1 MTIYSITGTFTVF
14 DNNSNTDDQVDAGP
28 VTLEIIAPEGSSFS
42 YEEGETPPGDDLPV
56 AILDTSQIIGAR
68 VDGVP
73 LQSEEELVLDVR
85 WEQNGASRQTTVLVL
100 FVEDSPAPGLDN
112 DFIFALGGDP
122 LPLIENINDWNAF
135 EDSIQSLGIPTSG
148 PLAPGQNIFL
158 ANLPDVVVGDGNLVQ
173 GTPGDDSFETS
184 LFGTDDDDTVQGL
197 AGDDFL
203 WSSPGFDLLDGG
215 ADFDAVLYEL
225 ESAVFVNN
233 TDQTVTADWNGS
245 ETEVF
250 AHQTLKG
257 FDGNNGVDG
266 LVGIEAFNLSQS
278 HDVAYLG
285 DNDEGFTYVFDR
297 AGNDM
302 VVASASGLTSTF
314 FISGSG
320 DDTYIGS
327 SNPLDY
333 VDYQND
339 DGNDAAGAQ
348 FQGISASFTGGGNA
362 TVIDP
367 WGNTDTLEGIEFVN
381 GTDRNDNME
390 GDETE
395 NIFFGNDGND
405 FLNGGAGDDQLF
417 GDAGEDDFVGGA
429 GNDLIDGGPGDDDD
443 YDVINYSIENGGG
456 AIFADLSAGQIIDT
470 YGDLDTVSS
479 IDEIRGTQFDDTFIG
494 SDTDRVQLRGLQG
507 EDAFFAG
514 AGYETLDYRRD
525 ADEGGTGAIFADL
538 TADYVIDGFGDT
550 DSIITE
556 FGEIDRV
563 RGSAQGDVLLA
574 SNVGVRLQGEGGDD
588 LIKGRSGD
596 DELHGGEGDDTM
608 LGGDGNDYF
617 NGGGGDDKIEGGGG
631 DDFVDFNNGVTTA
644 DGGDGWDTV
653 FYDLSFFNPGDIIL
667 RVDFTANSSTAL
679 EFPEGADFIENFEE
693 VQIIGNVDVQL
704 VGDDDDEHLQGGE
717 GNDEITGNGGD
728 DGLQGNGGDDTLD
741 GGDGDDLLF
750 GGDGNDTLDGGDG
763 DDSLFG
769 DAGDDTLEGGDG
781 DDYLN
786 GGGGTDTINGDDG
799 DDFIELGGTGNA
811 TIDGGD
817 GWDTIFFDL
826 TEFTPG
832 DFTLLVDFTTNYA
845 GALES
850 NTGQDFVENLEE
862 VQVVGDLNVIL
873 TGDDEDNRLE
883 GGDGDDEITGN
894 GGDDDL
900 IGNGGDD
907 LLIGGD
913 GDDGLFGG
921 DGDDT
926 LDASGGDASTQ
937 GFGDY
942 IRPGLGSNTI
952 LGHAALFATGD
963 GVDISYAD
971 LSGIG
976 GVTITVGD
984 NGTGTTV
991 SGTPGLVDDTFTF
1004 THYFEGSQD
1013 GDTFVGS
1020 DRDGFEGWAGFDG
1033 ADSFDGGGG
1042 FDSLRYNGDQNYGGF
1057 GGITATF
1064 ADGDGTVIDSWGNTD
1079 TFTDFDEI
1087 VGSQNDDV
1095 MEATGNTGVRF
1106 RGEDGD
1112 DILVGTDEDD
1122 RLEGGDGNDEIT
1134 DGSGTDQSYGGA
1146 GDDIFHN
1153 QGGANDLFDGGDGN
1167 DTLITDVTGFGLDQ
1181 IFIDL
1186 DEVAGSQ
1193 RGGLQPVSS
1202 ADTLVSIENF
1212 TFIGEWDAF
1221 IAGSDEANEITTD
1234 AGDDEITTGL
1244 GRDTV
1249 FSGDGDDI
1257 IDASAGDLA
1266 SEGFG
1271 DRIRAGLGA
1280 DTIIGSATLYSEGSG
1295 LNIAY
1300 FDVEVPVGGVTITV
1314 GADGT
1319 GTVVSGTA
1327 GLIDDTFTYV
1337 DNFGGSQ
1344 EDDTITGSDRV
1355 EYEGFEGSEGSD
1367 LIDGAG
1373 GFDEIYYGRLEAGVD
1388 MNLQSGQVTKTG
1400 GGVDTLLNIESFWA
1414 SNFDDTITGSTL
1426 GDRVYG
1432 EDGNDT
1438 INGRGGIDTIDA
1450 GEGDDTVNAGVSSDT
1465 VMGGDGDDTITA
1477 GDGFDQIY
1485 GDAGNDTLRGNA
1497 GNDMLDGGAGDDI
1510 VQGGIGADMLF
1521 GGDDNDTLN
1530 GADGFD
1536 EIHGDDGDDT
1546 LTGNAGNDILSG
1558 GSGDDNIDGG
1568 IGIDTIDGGDGDDT
1582 ISASD
1587 GFDIVTGGAGDDTI
1601 FGNSGNDTIDGED
1614 GNDTL
1619 QGGQGNDGITG
1630 GSGDDILRGEAG
1642 FDTLI
1647 GGDGDDQLFGG
1658 NGGDIISGGAGNDIM
1673 GGSFGADVFI
1683 FDSGVDTIID
1693 LSLLADRIQLDGAAL
1708 GIEGLSSAEVIDQFA
1723 DVVGPSTQLVF
1734 DAANRLSLDNITNLT
1749 ALEGLIEVI

>member
-1 MTIYSITGTFTVF
+1 MTVYSITGTFTTF
-14 DNNSNTDDQVDAGP
+14 DNNSNIDDQVDAGP

-42 YEEGETPPGDDLPV
+42 YEEGETPPGDDVPL

-73 LQSEEELVLDVR
+73 LQSDEELILEVA
-85 WEQNGASRQTTVLVL
+85 WEQNGAPRQTTVLVL
-100 FVEDSPAPGLDN
+100 FVENSPAQDLDN

-122 LPLIENINDWNAF
+122 LPLIQNIDDWIDF
-135 EDSIQSLGIPTSG
+135 EDSIQSLSIPDSG
-148 PLAPGQNIFL
+148 PLAPGQNILL
-158 ANLPDVVVGDGNLVQ
+158 ASLPNTVASDGNLVQ
-173 GTPGDDSFETS
+173 GTPGDDSPPNPQ
-184 LFGTDDDDTVQGL
+184 LFGTDQDDTIEGF
-197 AGDDFL
+197 AGDDFI
-203 WSSPGFDLLDGG
+203 WSSPGFDILDGG
-215 ADFDAVLYEL
+215 ADFDVVLYEF
-225 ESAVFVNN
+225 ESTVFVNN
-233 TDQTVTADWNGS
+233 TDTTVFADWNGG
-245 ETEVF
+245 EAEVF
-250 AHQTLKG
+250 AYQTLKG
-257 FDGNNGVDG
+257 FNGDNGVDG
-266 LVGIEAFNLSQS
+266 LSGIEAFNLTQG

-285 DNDEGFTYVFDR
+285 DNDEGFTYAFDR

-302 VVASASGLTSTF
+302 VVASATGLTSTF

-320 DDTYIGS
+320 DDIYIGS

-339 DGNDAAGAQ
+339 DGNDAAGPQ
-348 FQGISASFTGGGNA
+348 FQGIWVNFTGGGNA

-381 GTDRNDNME
+381 GTDREDDLE

-405 FLNGGAGDDQLF
+405 FLHGGAGDDQLF
-417 GDAGEDDFVGGA
+417 GDAGEDDFIGGA

-443 YDVINYSIENGGG
+443 YDVLNYVDENGGG

-479 IDEIRGTQFDDTFIG
+479 IDEIRGTLLDDTFVG
-494 SDTDRVQLRGLQG
+494 SDSERVQLRGLQG

-525 ADEGGTGAIFADL
+525 ANYGGTGAIFADL
-538 TADYVIDGFGDT
+538 TSDFVIDGFGDT
-550 DSIITE
+550 DTIITD

-563 RGSAQGDVLLA
+563 RGSDAHDVLLA

-588 LIKGRSGD
+588 LIRGRAGD
-596 DELHGGEGDDTM
+596 DELHGGDGDDTILGGDGDDQLTDGVGRDYLDGGAGTDLFYRNLSDDYDDFAFTVVLDLGEGRFYAAESPETFDQLVNIEEAVIDGTFNVEMTGDDGDNYLETDGGNDTIDGADGNDTIQGGAGNDILIGGDGNDLLFGGDGNDTLDGGNGDDDLFGDEGDDT
-608 LGGDGNDYF
+608 LIGGDGDDYF
-617 NGGGGDDKIEGGGG
+617 NGGGGDDTINGGDG
-631 DDFVDFNNGVTTA
+631 DDFIDFNNGVTTA

-653 FYDLSFFNPGDIIL
+653 FYDLSFFSPGEITL
-667 RVDFTANSSTAL
+667 RVDFTTNSSTAL

-693 VQIIGNVDVQL
+693 VQIIGDVDVQL
-704 VGDDDDEHLQGGE
+704 IGDDDDERLQGAE

-728 DGLQGNGGDDTLD
+728 DDLRGNGGDD
-741 GGDGDDLLF
+741 
-750 GGDGNDTLDGGDG
+750 
-763 DDSLFG
+763 
-769 DAGDDTLEGGDG
+769 
-781 DDYLN
+781 
-786 GGGGTDTINGDDG
+786 I
-799 DDFIELGGTGNA
+799 
-811 TIDGGD
+811 
-817 GWDTIFFDL
+817 
-826 TEFTPG
+826 
-832 DFTLLVDFTTNYA
+832 
-845 GALES
+845 
-850 NTGQDFVENLEE
+850 
-862 VQVVGDLNVIL
+862 
-873 TGDDEDNRLE
+873 
-883 GGDGDDEITGN
+883 
-894 GGDDDL
+894 
-900 IGNGGDD
+900 
-907 LLIGGD
+907 LIGGD
-913 GDDGLFGG
+913 GRDDLRGG

-942 IRPGLGSNTI
+942 IRPGLGMNTI
-952 LGHAALFATGD
+952 LGHAALFATGE
-963 GVDISYAD
+963 GIDISYGD

-976 GVTITVGD
+976 GVTINVGTD
-984 NGTGTTV
+984 GMGTTV
-991 SGTPGLVDDTFTF
+991 SGTPGLVEDTFSYAHF
-1004 THYFEGSQD
+1004 FEGSQD

-1020 DRDGFEGWAGFDG
+1020 ANEDFEGWSGLDG

-1042 FDSLRYNGDQNYGGF
+1042 FDSLRYNDDIFYDGF
-1057 GGITATF
+1057 GGITVDF
-1064 ADGDGTVIDSWGNTD
+1064 ADGAGTVIDSWGNTD
-1079 TFTDFDEI
+1079 TFTDIDQI
-1087 VGSQNDDV
+1087 VGSQNDDY

-1106 RGEDGD
+1106 RGEDGNDILIGTNED
-1112 DILVGTDEDD
+1112 DI
-1122 RLEGGDGNDEIT
+1122 LEGGDGDDEIT
-1134 DGSGTDQSYGGA
+1134 DGSGTDQSYGGD

-1153 QGGANDLFDGGDGN
+1153 QGGANDLFDGGEGS
-1167 DTLITDVTGFGLDQ
+1167 DTLVTDVTGFGLDQ

-1186 DEVAGSQ
+1186 DAVAGSQ
-1193 RGGLQPVSS
+1193 RGGLQPVDS
-1202 ADTLVSIENF
+1202 ADTLVSVENF
-1212 TFIGEWDAF
+1212 TFIGDWDAF
-1221 IAGSDEANEITTD
+1221 ITGSDEANIIHTD
-1234 AGDDEITTGL
+1234 AGNDEIITGA

-1249 FSGDGDDI
+1249 FAGDGDDM

-1280 DTIIGSATLYSEGSG
+1280 DTIIGSATLYAEGGG

-1300 FDVEVPVGGVTITV
+1300 FDVETAVGGVTITV
-1314 GADGT
+1314 GADGS

-1344 EDDTITGSDRV
+1344 EDDTILGSDRA
-1355 EYEGFEGSEGSD
+1355 EYEGYEGSEGSD
-1367 LIDGAG
+1367 LIDGG
-1373 GFDEIYYGRLEAGVD
+1373 DGFDEIYYGRLEAGID
-1388 MNLQSGQVTKTG
+1388 MNLQSGQVTKAG

-1414 SNFDDTITGSTL
+1414 SNYDDTITGSTL
-1426 GDRVYG
+1426 GDRITA
-1432 EDGNDT
+1432 EDGDDNIT
-1438 INGRGGIDTIDA
+1438 GRGGIDTIDA
-1450 GEGDDTVNAGVSSDT
+1450 GAGNDTVNAGVSSDT
-1465 VMGGDGDDTITA
+1465 VMGGDGDDNITA

-1485 GDAGNDTLRGNA
+1485 GEAGNDTLRGNA

-1510 VQGGIGADMLF
+1510 IQGGIGADMLF
-1521 GGDDNDTLN
+1521 GGDDNDTLT

-1536 EIHGDDGDDT
+1536 EVHGDGGDDT
-1546 LTGNAGNDILSG
+1546 ITGNAGNDILSG

-1587 GFDIVTGGAGDDTI
+1587 GFDIVTGGTGDDTI

-1619 QGGQGNDGITG
+1619 QGGQGNDEING
-1630 GSGDDILRGEAG
+1630 GDGDDILRGEAG

-1683 FDSGVDTIID
+1683 FDSGVDTILD

-1708 GIEGLSSAEVIDQFA
+1708 GIEGLSGAEVIDQFA
-1723 DVVGPSTQLVF
+1723 DVVGPSTQIVF
-1734 DAANRLSLDNITNLT
+1734 DAANRLSLDNVTNLT